1 MDVLWQDLRFGY
13 RQLVKRP
20 VLTLVAVVSL
30 GLGIG
35 ANTTVFNFVNALL
48 LRPLPV
54 EEPERLAE
62 IYTSE
67 AQGDQYGTVAYP
79 DYAYYRDHSEVF
91 SGVAAHGMMLLSMT
105 TQGKGEVVWGE
116 MVSGN
121 YFTVLGVRPALGSL
135 SLPADDRDVASSSVA
150 VISHN
155 IWRRRFASDPNIVGK
170 TVTLDGHGFT
180 VMGVADEKF
189 TGTMAGLVPEVWV
202 PIGMQALVKPGDDLV
217 NSRKARTL
225 FVIGRLKPGV
235 SLEQAG
241 ANVAVLAS
249 QLEQSFPETNK
260 GRGAT
265 LAAASSILP
274 QARGAV
280 AAFLGLLMAVVALVL
295 LIACTNVANLL
306 LARATGRRKEI
317 AMRLA
322 LGASRWRL
330 VRQLLTESA
339 LLSLLGG
346 AVGLFIA
353 IWATKLLLAFK
364 PPLPVQITLDLGL
377 DTRVLGFTL
386 GLSFLTGMIAGVLPA
401 FQATRPNLVPA
412 LKDDAQGAGG
422 GPRRFRLS
430 NLLVVAQ
437 VTLSLVLVIGGG
449 LFLRSLQRSQVVDP
463 GFKNRD
469 LLVATLML
477 ELHGYSEPAGRV
489 FFKQLEQRVAALPGV
504 QSVSLA
510 SHIPLG
516 LENRMTGI
524 AVSGY
529 DAPAN
534 GDAMQVGYNI
544 VGPKYFE
551 TLGIQLLQGR
561 DFNDSDDPKKPR
573 VVIVNETM
581 AQRFWPGQDPI
592 GRTLRMAD
600 ETGPKGPEM
609 QVIGV
614 VKNGKYRSLSET
626 PQPFMHM
633 PFQQNYEPL
642 MSLLVRGPG
651 APQNMI
657 VPVQREVQAIDPN
670 LPFFE
675 VKTLDEHLSI
685 ALLPQRIAAVLL
697 GVFSLFALLLTSVGL
712 YGVVSYTVRRR
723 TREIGIRIALGAQ
736 RSHIIRLVV
745 RQGMLL
751 AFIGILIGLAA
762 AFGLTRFV
770 SGMLYEV
777 GATDAVTFGGS
788 ALLLTLVTLAASLI
802 PARKATRVDPM
813 TSLRAE

>member
-1 MDVLWQDLRFGY
+1 
-13 RQLVKRP
+13 
-20 VLTLVAVVSL
+20 
-30 GLGIG
+30 
-35 ANTTVFNFVNALL
+35 
-48 LRPLPV
+48 
-54 EEPERLAE
+54 
-62 IYTSE
+62 
-67 AQGDQYGTVAYP
+67 
-79 DYAYYRDHSEVF
+79 
-91 SGVAAHGMMLLSMT
+91 
-105 TQGKGEVVWGE
+105 
-116 MVSGN
+116 
-121 YFTVLGVRPALGSL
+121 
-135 SLPADDRDVASSSVA
+135 
-150 VISHN
+150 
-155 IWRRRFASDPNIVGK
+155 VG
-170 TVTLDGHGFT
+170 
-180 VMGVADEKF
+180 
-189 TGTMAGLVPEVWV
+189 
-202 PIGMQALVKPGDDLV
+202 
-217 NSRKARTL
+217 
-225 FVIGRLKPGV
+225 
-235 SLEQAG
+235 
-241 ANVAVLAS
+241 
-249 QLEQSFPETNK
+249 
-260 GRGAT
+260 
-265 LAAASSILP
+265 
-274 QARGAV
+274 
-280 AAFLGLLMAVVALVL
+280 LVL
-295 LIACTNVANLL
+295 LIACTNVANLM

-339 LLSLLGG
+339 LLSSLGG
-346 AVGLFIA
+346 AVGLLVA

-364 PPLPVQITLDLGL
+364 PPLPIQITLDLGL

-401 FQATRPNLVPA
+401 FQSTRPDLMPA
-412 LKDDAQGAGG
+412 LKDDAPGAGGG

-430 NLLVVAQ
+430 NVLVVAQ

-463 GFKNRD
+463 GFKSRN

-477 ELHGYSEPAGRV
+477 ELHGYSEPAGRT
-489 FFKQLEQRVAALPGV
+489 FFKQLEQRAAALPGV

-516 LENRMTGI
+516 LENRLASI
-524 AVSGY
+524 AVAGY

-534 GDAMQVGYNI
+534 NDAMQVGYNI

-551 TLGIQLLQGR
+551 TLGIELLQGR
-561 DFNDSDDPKKPR
+561 DFNDADDPKKPR

-581 AQRFWPGQDPI
+581 AQRFWPGQDPV

-609 QVIGV
+609 QVVGV
-614 VKNGKYRSLSET
+614 VKNGKYRSLGET

-657 VPVQREVQAIDPN
+657 VPVQREVQALDPN

-762 AFGLTRFV
+762 AFGLTRFI

-777 GATDAVTFGGS
+777 SATDAVTFGGS
-788 ALLLTLVTLAASLI
+788 ALLLTLVTLTASFI

>member
-13 RQLVKRP
+13 RQLVKGP
-20 VLTLVAVVSL
+20 ILTLVAVISL

-35 ANTTVFNFVNALL
+35 ANTTIFNFANALL

-54 EEPERLAE
+54 QEPERLAE
-62 IYTSE
+62 IYTGE
-67 AQGDQYGTVAYP
+67 AQGERYGTVSYP
-79 DYAYYRDHSEVF
+79 DYAYYRDNNGVF

-105 TQGKGEVVWGE
+105 TQGRGEVVWGE
-116 MVSGN
+116 IVSGN
-121 YFTVLGVRPALGSL
+121 YFSVLGVRPSLGSL
-135 SLPADDRDVASSSVA
+135 VFPHDDRDAGASSVA

-170 TVTLDGHGFT
+170 TVILDGHSFT
-180 VMGVADEKF
+180 VTGVAEEKF
-189 TGTMAGLVPEVWV
+189 MGTMAGVVPEVWV

-225 FVIGRLKPGV
+225 FVVGRLKPDA
-235 SLEQAG
+235 SFEQAEADIAG
-241 ANVAVLAS
+241 LAR
-249 QLEQSFPETNK
+249 QLEEAYPETNK

-280 AAFLGLLMAVVALVL
+280 AAFLGLLMAVVGLVL

-306 LARATGRRKEI
+306 MARATGRRKEI

-339 LLSLLGG
+339 LLASLGG
-346 AVGLFIA
+346 AVGLLVA
-353 IWATKLLLAFK
+353 VWATKLLLAFK
-364 PPLPVQITLDLGL
+364 PPLPIQITLDLGL

-401 FQATRPNLVPA
+401 LQSTRPDLVPA
-412 LKDDAQGAGG
+412 LKDDGQGLGAGS
-422 GPRRFRLS
+422 RRFRLS

-477 ELHGYSEPAGRV
+477 ELHGYSETSGRA
-489 FFKQLEQRVAALPGV
+489 FFKQLEQRVATLPGV

-510 SHIPLG
+510 SHLPLG

-524 AVSGY
+524 AASGS
-529 DAPAN
+529 DAPGVKDGA
-534 GDAMQVGYNI
+534 QVGYNI

-551 TLGIQLLQGR
+551 TLGVPLLQGR
-561 DFNDSDDPKKPR
+561 DFDYADDAQKPR
-573 VVIVNETM
+573 VVIINETM
-581 AQRFWPGQDPI
+581 AQRFWPGQDPL
-592 GRTLRMAD
+592 GKTLRMAD

-609 QVIGV
+609 QVVGV
-614 VKNGKYRSLSET
+614 AKNGKYRSLGES

-642 MSLLVRGPG
+642 MSLIARGAG

-657 VPVQREVQAIDPN
+657 VPVQREVQMIDPN

-675 VKTLDEHLSI
+675 VKTLREHLSI

-697 GVFSLFALLLTSVGL
+697 VVFSLFALLLTSVGL
-712 YGVVSYTVRRR
+712 YGVVSYSVRRR
-723 TREIGIRIALGAQ
+723 TREIGIRMALGAQ
-736 RSHIIRLVV
+736 RAHIIKLVV
-745 RQGMLL
+745 KQGMLL
-751 AFIGILIGLAA
+751 AFVGIVIGLVA
-762 AFGLTRFV
+762 AFALTRFI
-770 SGMLYEV
+770 SSMLYEV
-777 GATDAVTFGGS
+777 GATDAMTFGGS
-788 ALLLTLVTLAASLI
+788 ALLLALVTLTASFI

-813 TSLRAE
+813 TSLRTD